1 MDLNRLAVRLSRS
14 ENLPVLP
21 QAVSSVLKLADDP
34 SAGPRD
40 LERVIERD
48 PAITAKILR
57 AANSAYYGSPNVPNI
72 GRAIAFL
79 GMNAVRSLVVSVAFQ
94 GMTAN
99 RGTSQRF
106 DNLEYW
112 RHSLAVATGARI
124 LGRLRMPMRAEELY
138 CAGMMHDIGYLILD
152 RFMGTE
158 LDTALEQALND
169 KTPIHEQ
176 EEFLYSFTHA
186 DVGGLLAEKWGM
198 TSMIQAAVKYH
209 HNPQEDGNFFETT
222 CFISAA
228 NVLAHQAGFTNNTV
242 GITWELEPHVV
253 KAVGIPMEQFDAIR
267 DVMVQEVLKAQ
278 ETFKIQ

>member
-1 MDLNRLAVRLSRS
+1 
-14 ENLPVLP
+14 
-21 QAVSSVLKLADDP
+21 
-34 SAGPRD
+34 
-40 LERVIERD
+40 
-48 PAITAKILR
+48 
-57 AANSAYYGSPNVPNI
+57 
-72 GRAIAFL
+72 
-79 GMNAVRSLVVSVAFQ
+79 
-94 GMTAN
+94 
-99 RGTSQRF
+99 
-106 DNLEYW
+106 
-112 RHSLAVATGARI
+112 
-124 LGRLRMPMRAEELY
+124 MPMRAEELY

-176 EEFLYSFTHA
+176 EEFLYGFTHA

-198 TSMIQAAVKYH
+198 TPMIQAAVKYH
-209 HNPQEDGNFFETT
+209 HNPQEDGNYFETT

-253 KAVGIPMEQFDAIR
+253 KAVGIPLEQFDAIR

-278 ETFKIQ
+278 DTFKIQ